1 MQVYLALGPA
11 EHKSVLSDGSLVNE
25 EMNLL
30 FPFLHKKEYDL
41 LKEYKNTNLLVDSG
55 AYTFNHKEKPNYNK
69 INEYILDYRKFIL
82 KTKNDDRIKGYFDVD
97 IMDLGYDNIHN
108 IREKLFEVT
117 DKIIPVWHKEWGVKK
132 FMEMCKEY
140 DYVGIPCAKS
150 IEIKQNYLKHFV
162 RYAHKHNTK
171 IHGLGE
177 SKRSVLE
184 KVPFDTTDA
193 ATWVNTV
200 IFAYYGS
207 SRVRLNSD
215 YVRTHRDT
223 ILKGSF
229 IQHLQRAKYYH
240 KKWKWYHND

>member
-11 EHKSVLSDGSLVNE
+11 EHKSVLSDNSLINE

-30 FPFLHKKEYDL
+30 FPFNQAKEYDL
-41 LKEYKNTNLLVDSG
+41 LKGYNNTNLLVDSG
-55 AYTFNHKEKPNYNK
+55 AFTYQDKQVSFEK
-69 INEYILDYRKFIL
+69 INKFVLNYRKFIL
-82 KTKNDDRIKGYFDVD
+82 RTQDDPRIKGYFDMD
-97 IMDLGYDNIHN
+97 ILWLGYDNIHN
-108 IREKLFEVT
+108 IRDKLMEVS

-140 DYVGIPCAKS
+140 DYIGIPCAKS
-150 IEIKQNYLKHFV
+150 IEIKQNSLKNFV
-162 RYAHKHNTK
+162 RYAHKNNCK

-177 SKRSVLE
+177 SKQSVLE
-184 KVPFDTTDA
+184 KVPFDSVDA

-207 SRVRLNSD
+207 SRVRLDSD
-215 YVRTHRDT
+215 YVRNNRDT
-223 ILKGSF
+223 ILQGSF

>member
-11 EHKSVLSDGSLVNE
+11 EHKSVLSDNSLIEE

-30 FPFLHKKEYDL
+30 FPFTTVKEYDL
-41 LKEYKNTNLLVDSG
+41 LKDYKNVNLMVDSG
-55 AYTFNHKEKPNYNK
+55 AFTYNHKDSFNIDK
-69 INEYILDYRKFIL
+69 INKYILDYRKFIL
-82 KTKNDDRIKGYFDVD
+82 KTKDDSRIQGYFDVD
-97 IMDLGYDNIHN
+97 ILKLGYDNIHN
-108 IREKLFEVT
+108 VREKLFEIT

-132 FMEMCKEY
+132 YMEMCKEY
-140 DYVGIPCAKS
+140 DYVAIPCAKS
-150 IEIKQNYLKHFV
+150 AEIKQNSLKHFV
-162 RYAHKHNTK
+162 KYAHKQGTK

-177 SKRSVLE
+177 SKQSVLE
-184 KVPFDTTDA
+184 KVPFNSVDA

-207 SRVRLNSD
+207 SRVRLNSE
-215 YVRTHRDT
+215 YVRTNRDT

-240 KKWKWYHND
+240 KKWSWYHND